1 MTLNDILSFLL
12 FPPQTPGLSIFK
24 YTLIFFSLLFF
35 FLLIWLSI
43 KSTFWKRLFI
53 WDSMEIL
60 TFKPYKLGG
69 YSRRWRKI
77 IARLEKKSE
86 SEAKLAILEADS
98 LLDEVLGKSGYE
110 GETPRER
117 LEKITVSTL
126 PNLEELKKAR
136 QVRENIIS
144 DPAYKLE
151 LEKAKEVL
159 KVYEKSLTFLE
170 AL

>member
-1 MTLNDILSFLL
+1 
-12 FPPQTPGLSIFK
+12 
-24 YTLIFFSLLFF
+24 
-35 FLLIWLSI
+35 
-43 KSTFWKRLFI
+43 
-53 WDSMEIL
+53 MEIL

-151 LEKAKEVL
+151 LEKAKGVL